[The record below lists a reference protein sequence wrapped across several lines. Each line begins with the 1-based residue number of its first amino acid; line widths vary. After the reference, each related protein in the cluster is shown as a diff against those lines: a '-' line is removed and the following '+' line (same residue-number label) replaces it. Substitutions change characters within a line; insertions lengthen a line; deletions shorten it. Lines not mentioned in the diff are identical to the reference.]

1 MKHAAIGRIL
11 LWRGGSLWIGR
22 GGEPADFHSH
32 HAIQITL
39 AFPEGQIR
47 LRGRGTPWIS
57 YAAAIVAA
65 QRVHA
70 FDARD
75 QHVAVIFVEPESR
88 DGQVLQHR
96 HRGDGI
102 AELPAGVLAAETAA
116 LAAAF
121 SARASDAE
129 LMALARAAIATLCDG
144 ATPHGKI
151 LDPRIELAVG
161 LVRRQL
167 DRVVQ
172 LGPIAAAVHLS
183 PERFRHLFMQET
195 GVRFRAYVLW
205 LRLEIALS
213 AYVDGKS
220 LTEAAY
226 AGGFADSAHL
236 SRTFKK
242 MFGITAASVL
252 TE

>member
-1 MKHAAIGRIL
+1 MKPAAIGRIL

-22 GGEPADFHSH
+22 GGEPADFHAH

-39 AFPEGQIR
+39 PFPGGRVR
-47 LRGRGTPWIS
+47 LRGRGQAWVA
-57 YAAAIVAA
+57 YDAAIVPA

-75 QHVAVIFVEPESR
+75 QQVAVIFVEPESR
-88 DGQVLQHR
+88 DGQVLQR
-96 HRGDGI
+96 RYRGAGI
-102 AELPAGVLAAETAA
+102 AAVDAGALHAETAA
-116 LAAAF
+116 LAAGY
-121 SARASDAE
+121 SGHASDAQ
-129 LMALARAAIATLCDG
+129 LIALASAAITRLSDG
-144 ATPHGKI
+144 PALGRTS
-151 LDPRIELAVG
+151 LDHRIELAVD
-161 LVRRQL
+161 LVRKQL

-172 LGPIAAAVHLS
+172 LSEIAAAVHLS
-183 PERFRHLFMQET
+183 PERFRHLFMEQT

-205 LRLEIALS
+205 LRLEIALGTF
-213 AYVDGKS
+213 VDGKT

-226 AGGFADSAHL
+226 AGGFSDSAHL